1 MKKNILVLALAAIT
15 LCFTSCQPEEITLDN
30 GNTPTTPRVATT
42 ADLIG
47 TDWTATLS
55 LGDLVY
61 GMTGMNL
68 NDTACPYPYAN
79 DTAMVCN
86 LNFDTDFAHF
96 TFSDNVEIWQM
107 VEMAGQY
114 TMEQIQQ
121 MDLAYVYDG
130 STQTGTLTAVGM
142 DENGQPINYQINFSY
157 DITADS
163 ITIVFQFTNEQNVT
177 VNFPM
182 VFQRNATV

>member
-1 MKKNILVLALAAIT
+1 MKNRLLIL
-15 LCFTSCQPEEITLDN
+15 LCAWLLPFGAMSQSELYKRYASRQDLT
-30 GNTPTTPRVATT
+30 VAQVS
-42 ADLIG
+42 G
-47 TDWTATLS
+47 FK
-55 LGDLVY
+55 
-61 GMTGMNL
+61 L